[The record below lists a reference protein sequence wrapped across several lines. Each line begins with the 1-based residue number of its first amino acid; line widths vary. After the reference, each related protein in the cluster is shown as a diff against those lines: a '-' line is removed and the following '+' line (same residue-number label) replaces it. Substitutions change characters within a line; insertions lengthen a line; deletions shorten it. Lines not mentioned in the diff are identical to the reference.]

1 MDKCPSKKDLQKARN
16 SFLKNEP
23 RDLFYRVATEL
34 IELTIKRKTKISLSE
49 ALAILLQT
57 WNIAYY
63 RFRSFNEEHFNKID
77 YLIEKYA
84 SEIITEFRPRSI
96 LSIREKDKKKICEIF
111 NAFEKVLGPVGTA
124 KSLHLLAPHFFPL
137 WDRKIAKEYGSPLCP
152 KGANADK
159 YYNFMRIARKQ
170 YKKLKALLP
179 KESNLLKSIDEYN
192 YCHYTKHWI

>member
-1 MDKCPSKKDLQKARN
+1 MDNCPSKEDLQKARN
-16 SFLKNEP
+16 AFLKNEP
-23 RDLFYRVATEL
+23 RNLFYQVATEL

-63 RFRSFNEEHFNKID
+63 RFRSFDEKHFNKID

-84 SEIITEFRPRSI
+84 SEIITEFRRRSI
-96 LSIREKDKKKICEIF
+96 LSFCEKDKGKICKNF

-124 KSLHLLAPHFFPL
+124 KSLHLLAPDFFPL
-137 WDRKIAKEYGSPLCP
+137 WDRKIAKEYGFSLGS
-152 KGANADK
+152 KGANTDK
-159 YYNFMRIARKQ
+159 YYNFMGIVRNQ

-179 KESNLLKSIDEYN
+179 QENNLLKSIDEYN